1 MYFTVVTVFTT
12 LGDDG
17 VIHALK
23 ETDVSCLIT
32 SEELMPRLVDILP
45 ECPSVQNLI
54 YINPR
59 NLPQVPQVIPNLP
72 SNVQTVSYSDLVKQG
87 ETCHLN
93 GKPTAI

>member
-1 MYFTVVTVFTT
+1 MIIVVTVFTT

-45 ECPSVQNLI
+45 EVPSVQNLI

-59 NLPQVPQVIPNLP
+59 DMPSTAAVIPNLP
-72 SNVQTVSYSDLVKQG
+72 NNVNTVSYSDLIQAG
-87 ETCHLN
+87 ESHPLE
-93 GKPTAI
+93 GKKSR